1 MTTFERA
8 LVETLG
14 SSTRFAPSLGGLL
27 RQLQATL
34 QLWSRRARS
43 RRELREL
50 DDHLLRDIGISR
62 GVAEHEAAKPFW
74 RA

>member
-1 MTTFERA
+1 MSTLESLHKLPLAPLGRRFPA
-8 LVETLG
+8 LATI
-14 SSTRFAPSLGGLL
+14 L
-27 RQLQATL
+27 RQGLATL
-34 QLWSRRARS
+34 ALWRRRARS

-50 DDHLLRDIGISR
+50 DEHLLRDIGVSR